1 MPLLNV
7 NMSCPLLFW
16 LVFIGLF
23 HCRASSPAHYT
34 LSNLL
39 VPPPTHAMT
48 SPGFN
53 DVSRDNI
60 SLFITQYLGLPPL
73 YSHPTLPL
81 SVHYTLMLFYRPQ
94 KPPFTLCSRRSR
106 RPILIAFSRT
116 LILLLLCSSGDVEV
130 NPGPAVP
137 SSTPIPQALS
147 FYDFCNRNSLGF
159 MHVNIRSLL
168 PKFVLFTALAHSANP
183 DVLAVSES
191 WLRKTTKNSDILIP
205 NYNIFRQDR
214 TAKGGGVAIYCKD
227 SLQSSVLLSRSVP
240 KQFEL
245 LLLKIHLSKNKSL
258 TIAAC
263 YRPPSAPSCA
273 LDTICELIAPH
284 LSSELVL
291 LGDLNWNMLNTPAI
305 LQSKLDALNLTQ
317 IINEPTRYLPKAL
330 NTGTLIDIIL
340 TNFPSKYT
348 SAVFNQDL
356 SDHCLIACI
365 RNGSAVKRPPLITVK
380 RSLKHFSEQAFLI
393 DLAGVSWKDI
403 DLIPSV
409 EDAWIFFLNA
419 FLTILN
425 KHAPFKKFRTR
436 NRYSPWF
443 SPDLTALNQHKNILW
458 RSALASNSPRDMQ
471 LFREARNHYTQ
482 AVRKA
487 KASFFKQKFASCNTN
502 SKKFWDTVK
511 SMENKNTSSQLPTA
525 LKIGNTVTTDKST
538 IIEHFNKHFSTAGH
552 AFHLATPTPVNS
564 TAPPTATRPSLPH
577 FSFSQI
583 HSADVLK
590 ELQNLDPYKSAG
602 LDNLDPFFL
611 KLSAEIVATP
621 ITSLFNLSFVSSEI
635 PKDWKAAAVIPLFKG
650 GDTLDPNCYRPISIQ
665 PCLSKVFES
674 QVNKQITDHFES
686 HHTFSAM
693 QSGFRAGHGC
703 TSATLKVLNYILT
716 AIDKKHYCAA
726 VFIDLAKAFDSVNHH
741 ILIGRL
747 NSLGFSNDCLAW
759 FTNYFSDRVQCV
771 KSEGL
776 LSGPLAVSMGV
787 PQGSILGPTL
797 FSVYIN
803 EVALAA
809 GESLIHL
816 YADDTI
822 LYTSGPSLDTVL
834 TTLQASF
841 NATQLSFRGLQLLLN
856 TSKTKCMLFNR
867 SLPAPTRL
875 SNITT
880 LDGSD
885 LEYVGNYKYLGV
897 WLDCKLS
904 FQTHIKH
911 LQSKVK
917 SRIGFLFRNKA
928 SFTHAAKHTLVKLT
942 ILPILDFGDVI
953 YKIASNTLLNKLDA
967 VYHSAI
973 RFVTKAPYTTRH
985 CDLYALVGWPSLHTR
1000 RQTHWLHVI
1009 YKTLLGKVPPYLSS
1023 LVTIASPTCSTRSSR
1038 YISLV
1043 TPKTNSFFGR
1053 LSFQFSAANDWNEL
1067 QKSLKLETLISL
1079 TSFKHQLSEQLTD
1092 YCTCT

>member
-1 MPLLNV
+1 
-7 NMSCPLLFW
+7 
-16 LVFIGLF
+16 
-23 HCRASSPAHYT
+23 
-34 LSNLL
+34 
-39 VPPPTHAMT
+39 
-48 SPGFN
+48 
-53 DVSRDNI
+53 
-60 SLFITQYLGLPPL
+60 
-73 YSHPTLPL
+73 
-81 SVHYTLMLFYRPQ
+81 
-94 KPPFTLCSRRSR
+94 
-106 RPILIAFSRT
+106 
-116 LILLLLCSSGDVEV
+116 
-130 NPGPAVP
+130 
-137 SSTPIPQALS
+137 
-147 FYDFCNRNSLGF
+147 

-258 TIAAC
+258 TVAAC

-409 EDAWIFFLNA
+409 EDAWIFFINA

-538 IIEHFNKHFSTAGH
+538 IIENFNKHFSTAGH

-650 GDTLDPNCYRPISIQ
+650 GDTLDPNCYRPISIL

-703 TSATLKVLNYILT
+703 TSATLKVLNDILT

-841 NATQLSFRGLQLLLN
+841 NAIQLSFRGLQLLLN

-885 LEYVGNYKYLGV
+885 LEYVDNYKYLGV

-973 RFVTKAPYTTRH
+973 RFVTKAPYTTHH

>member
-1 MPLLNV
+1 
-7 NMSCPLLFW
+7 
-16 LVFIGLF
+16 
-23 HCRASSPAHYT
+23 
-34 LSNLL
+34 
-39 VPPPTHAMT
+39 
-48 SPGFN
+48 
-53 DVSRDNI
+53 
-60 SLFITQYLGLPPL
+60 
-73 YSHPTLPL
+73 
-81 SVHYTLMLFYRPQ
+81 
-94 KPPFTLCSRRSR
+94 
-106 RPILIAFSRT
+106 
-116 LILLLLCSSGDVEV
+116 
-130 NPGPAVP
+130 
-137 SSTPIPQALS
+137 
-147 FYDFCNRNSLGF
+147 

-191 WLRKTTKNSDILIP
+191 WLRKSTKNCEIIIP
-205 NYNIFRQDR
+205 NYNVFRQDR
-214 TAKGGGVAIYCKD
+214 TTKGGGVAIYCRD

-258 TIAAC
+258 TVAAC

-291 LGDLNWNMLNTPAI
+291 LGDLNWDMLNTPAI

-317 IINEPTRYLPKAL
+317 IINEPTRYNPKAA
-330 NTGTLIDIIL
+330 NSGTLIDIIL
-340 TNFPSKYT
+340 TNVPSNYT

-356 SDHCLIACI
+356 SDHCLIACT

-380 RSLKHFSEQAFLI
+380 RSLKHFNEQAFLI
-393 DLAGVSWKDI
+393 DLALVSWKDI
-403 DLIPSV
+403 NLIPSV
-409 EDAWIFFLNA
+409 EDAWLYFKNA
-419 FLTILN
+419 FLSILN

-458 RSALASNSPRDMQ
+458 RSALASNCPRDMQ
-471 LFREARNHYTQ
+471 LFREVRNQYTQ
-482 AVRKA
+482 AVRNA
-487 KASFFKQKFASCNTN
+487 KASFFKQKFASCNSN
-502 SKKFWDTVK
+502 SKKFWDIVK

-525 LKIGNTVTTDKST
+525 LRIGNSVTTDKPT
-538 IIEHFNKHFSTAGH
+538 IIENFNKHFSTAGH
-552 AFHLATPTPVNS
+552 AFHLTTPTAFNS
-564 TAPPTATRPSLPH
+564 TAPPTATRPNLPH

-583 HSADVLK
+583 HSTDVLK

-611 KLSAEIVATP
+611 KLFAEIIATP

-635 PKDWKAAAVIPLFKG
+635 PIDWKAAAVIPLFKG
-650 GDTLDPNCYRPISIQ
+650 GDTLDPNCYRPISIL

-674 QVNKQITDHFES
+674 QVNKQITDYFES
-686 HHTFSAM
+686 HRTLSAM

-703 TSATLKVLNYILT
+703 TSATLKVLNDIVT
-716 AIDKKHYCAA
+716 AIDKKQYCAA

-747 NSLGFSNDCLAW
+747 SSLGFSNDCVAW

-803 EVALAA
+803 DVALAA

-834 TTLQASF
+834 TTLQTSF
-841 NATQLSFRGLQLLLN
+841 NAIQLSFRGLQLLLN

-867 SLPAPTRL
+867 SLPAPARP
-875 SNITT
+875 SSITS
-880 LDGSD
+880 LDGSN
-885 LEYVGNYKYLGV
+885 LEFVDNYKYLGV

-904 FQTHIKH
+904 FQTHINH

-953 YKIASNTLLNKLDA
+953 YKIASNALLNKLDA

-973 RFVTKAPYTTRH
+973 RFVTKAPYTTHH
-985 CDLYALVGWPSLHTR
+985 CDLYALVGWPSLHNR
-1000 RQTHWLHVI
+1000 RQTHWLQVI
-1009 YKTLLGKVPPYLSS
+1009 YKTLLGKVPPYLRS
-1023 LVTIASPTCSTRSSR
+1023 LVTIAAPTCSTRSSR

-1043 TPKTNSFFGR
+1043 TPKANSSFGR

-1092 YCTCT
+1092 HCTCT